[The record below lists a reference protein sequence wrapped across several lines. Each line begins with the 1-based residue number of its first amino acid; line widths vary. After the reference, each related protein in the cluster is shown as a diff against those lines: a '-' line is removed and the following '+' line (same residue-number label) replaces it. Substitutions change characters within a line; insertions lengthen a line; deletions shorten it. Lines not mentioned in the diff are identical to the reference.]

1 LLSLS
6 FSLLTLVIFVIA
18 ITFLATISTVSIVY
32 APVVEEEADNVGPP
46 TQSSASPSSPSPSP
60 SLPVTPNASA
70 ANTSSFFIREWGG
83 SCLVSSNTNC
93 VDPDGPTGN
102 LSVGNGQ
109 FWGIWG
115 VAANSSNVFVADVLN
130 NRVQKFDLNGT
141 FIRSWGSFC
150 DLSTGQG
157 CLDPDGPAG
166 NLSLGDG
173 QFNMPSGIGVDS
185 KYVFVVDH
193 NNQTQKFD
201 YDGNFIKRWGSSGSA
216 DGQFKTPEGI
226 AVDKNSASVY
236 VADSG
241 NHRIQKFDK
250 EGQHL
255 KTWGSFCEVATAKEC
270 VDPDGPA
277 GNLSL
282 GDGQFNY
289 PQGVAID
296 SNASNN
302 IYVADSKNNRI
313 QKFDDNGT
321 FIKKWGSVGNGVG
334 EFRRPADVA
343 VDSSIVYV
351 VDAENDRIQ
360 EFNSNGTFIKSWG
373 SECLRRFDRPMSSGC
388 TDMDGP
394 LGNLTTGQG
403 QFNRPA
409 GIAIASG
416 VVIIADNSND
426 LIQTFKTSTA
436 PAAFST
442 VDKLERH
449 ARQ

>member
-1 LLSLS
+1 LWLSSSLLLSLS

-157 CLDPDGPAG
+157 CL
-166 NLSLGDG
+166 
-173 QFNMPSGIGVDS
+173 
-185 KYVFVVDH
+185 
-193 NNQTQKFD
+193 
-201 YDGNFIKRWGSSGSA
+201 
-216 DGQFKTPEGI
+216 
-226 AVDKNSASVY
+226 
-236 VADSG
+236 
-241 NHRIQKFDK
+241 
-250 EGQHL
+250 
-255 KTWGSFCEVATAKEC
+255 
-270 VDPDGPA
+270 DPDGPA